1 MKTPTTFELFAT
13 IIFALAIV
21 HTLLST
27 LIFEWSR
34 SLASRRVEGTRNWK
48 YYHFFSELTYLL
60 SEVEVIFG
68 FWILPIFGWF
78 IAHRGW
84 GTFVD
89 YINARDFTAAYYI
102 MVIVVVIASRPIVT
116 FVERVMEWIARLGK
130 DTPGAWWWTILTIGP
145 LLGSLIKE
153 PGAMTIC
160 ALLLAAKFYHY
171 NPPKSFQYATMGLLF
186 ANISVGGMLSSFSSR
201 ALFFVAKDWEWSS
214 WDLMRMFG
222 WKAVVGILIANASY
236 YFIFRKGFVEN
247 FPEKIP
253 ALEKEESKRPTPFWI
268 TLIHILFVAA
278 IVFTGESRTL
288 FLGVFLIFLA
298 FHRATSFYQGKLHL
312 KAAILVAFFFASLI
326 IHGELQGW
334 WIIPLIKNTSNFA
347 TAVIS
352 FVLSAFADNATL
364 GYLVVDI
371 PNLEHIERY
380 LIVAGYMAAGGLTVI
395 ANAPNPIGLSI
406 LRPAFKGH
414 VSFFKFFMGAL
425 PPSLLYF
432 FIFWILK

>member
-1 MKTPTTFELFAT
+1 MKMPTTFELIAT
-13 IIFALAIV
+13 IIFVVAII

-27 LIFEWSR
+27 LIFEFSQ
-34 SLASRRVEGTRNWK
+34 SLAKWKVEGAKNWK
-48 YYHFFSELTYLL
+48 YYHFSSELLYLF

-68 FWILPIFGWF
+68 FWVIPLFAWFTITHGWDAL
-78 IAHRGW
+78 IS
-84 GTFVD
+84 
-89 YINARDFTAAYYI
+89 YLNARDFTSAYYI
-102 MVIVVVIASRPIVT
+102 MVIIVVISSRPIIT
-116 FVERVMEWIARLGK
+116 FIERVMEWIARLGQ
-130 DTPGAWWWTILTIGP
+130 DTPGAWWWTIMTLGP

-153 PGAMTIC
+153 SGAMTIS
-160 ALLLAAKFYHY
+160 ALLLVAKFYRYH
-171 NPPKSFQYATMGLLF
+171 PPKIFQYATMGLLF
-186 ANISVGGMLSSFSSR
+186 ASVSVGGMLSAFSSR

-214 WDLMRMFG
+214 WDMMRMFG
-222 WKAVVGILIANASY
+222 WKALLGILIANTVY
-236 YFIFRKGFVEN
+236 YFIFRKGFKKH
-247 FPEKIP
+247 FPKTIP
-253 ALEKEESKRPTPFWI
+253 ALAKKDSRRPTPLWI
-268 TLIHILFVAA
+268 TLIHIIFVAA
-278 IVFTGESRTL
+278 IVLTGESVPL
-288 FLGVFLIFLA
+288 FLGVFLLFLA
-298 FHRATSFYQGKLHL
+298 FCRATSFYQGKLHL
-312 KAAILVAFFFASLI
+312 KQAILVAFFFASLI

-334 WIIPLIKNTSNFA
+334 WIMPLIKNTSHFA
-347 TAVIS
+347 SAVIS